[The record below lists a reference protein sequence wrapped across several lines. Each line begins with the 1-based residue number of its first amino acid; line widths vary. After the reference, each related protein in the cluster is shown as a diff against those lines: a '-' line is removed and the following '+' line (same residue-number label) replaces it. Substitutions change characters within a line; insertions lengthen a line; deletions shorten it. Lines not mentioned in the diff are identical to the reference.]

1 MRSVTILGSTGSI
14 GTQALEV
21 VEQHSDQLRVHALV
35 ANNSVE
41 ALVEQARKFS
51 PRIVAIGNKA
61 HEKELKKA
69 LKGLDIEVQAGRE
82 AIVELAGSIDADM
95 VLTAMVGF
103 AGLEPTIS
111 AIESGRTIA
120 LANKETL
127 VVAGEL
133 IKQLCRQHGSM
144 ILPVDSEHSAIYQ
157 CLQGEQMSAV
167 EKIYLTASGGP
178 FVDIPKEALREVT
191 PEMALKHPNWQMGR
205 KVTIDSATM
214 MNKGLEMIEAHHLF
228 NVPPSAIEVVVHRQ
242 SIIHSMVGYRDGSI
256 KAQLSYPDMRH
267 PIAYALLY
275 PQRLEGAR
283 PLLTVEQMSRLT
295 LEAPRRDAFPCLSL
309 AYDAL
314 DRGGTCPC
322 TMNAAN
328 EVAVERF
335 LQGQIRFTDIPRII
349 QHTMEV
355 APERNASSLAIL
367 AEADS
372 QARSIAQA
380 WHEGI

>member
-1 MRSVTILGSTGSI
+1 
-14 GTQALEV
+14 
-21 VEQHSDQLRVHALV
+21 
-35 ANNSVE
+35 
-41 ALVEQARKFS
+41 
-51 PRIVAIGNKA
+51 
-61 HEKELKKA
+61 
-69 LKGLDIEVQAGRE
+69 
-82 AIVELAGSIDADM
+82 
-95 VLTAMVGF
+95 
-103 AGLEPTIS
+103 
-111 AIESGRTIA
+111 
-120 LANKETL
+120 
-127 VVAGEL
+127 
-133 IKQLCRQHGSM
+133 
-144 ILPVDSEHSAIYQ
+144 
-157 CLQGEQMSAV
+157 
-167 EKIYLTASGGP
+167 
-178 FVDIPKEALREVT
+178 
-191 PEMALKHPNWQMGR
+191 
-205 KVTIDSATM
+205 
-214 MNKGLEMIEAHHLF
+214 
-228 NVPPSAIEVVVHRQ
+228 
-242 SIIHSMVGYRDGSI
+242 MVGYRDGSI

>member
-1 MRSVTILGSTGSI
+1 
-14 GTQALEV
+14 
-21 VEQHSDQLRVHALV
+21 
-35 ANNSVE
+35 
-41 ALVEQARKFS
+41 
-51 PRIVAIGNKA
+51 
-61 HEKELKKA
+61 
-69 LKGLDIEVQAGRE
+69 
-82 AIVELAGSIDADM
+82 
-95 VLTAMVGF
+95 
-103 AGLEPTIS
+103 
-111 AIESGRTIA
+111 
-120 LANKETL
+120 
-127 VVAGEL
+127 
-133 IKQLCRQHGSM
+133 
-144 ILPVDSEHSAIYQ
+144 
-157 CLQGEQMSAV
+157 MSAV
-167 EKIYLTASGGP
+167 EKICLTASGGP

>member
-1 MRSVTILGSTGSI
+1 MKRVTILGSTGSI

-21 VEQHSDQLRVHALV
+21 VEQHPDELQVYALV
-35 ANNSVE
+35 ANNSID
-41 ALVEQARKFS
+41 ALVDQTLKFK
-51 PRIVAIGNKA
+51 PAVVAVGNKE
-61 HEKELKKA
+61 HEKELKKR
-69 LKGLDIEVQAGRE
+69 LKGTDIEVRAGRE
-82 AIVELAGSIDADM
+82 AVIDLAGSIEADV
-95 VLTAMVGF
+95 VLAAMVGF

-111 AIESGRTIA
+111 AIGSGRAIA

-133 IKQLCRQHGSM
+133 IKRLCREHQSL

-167 EKIYLTASGGP
+167 ERIYLTASGGP
-178 FVDIPKEALREVT
+178 FVDMPAAQLAEVT
-191 PEMALKHPNWQMGR
+191 PEMALKHPNWSMGP

-228 NVPPSAIEVVVHRQ
+228 NVAPKDIEVVVHRQ

-283 PLLTVEQMSRLT
+283 PLLSVEQMGSLT
-295 LEAPRRDAFPCLSL
+295 MEAPRREDFPCLEL
-309 AYDAL
+309 AYEAL
-314 DRGGTCPC
+314 ERGGTCPC

-328 EVAVERF
+328 EVAVHRF
-335 LQGQIRFTDIPRII
+335 LKGQIRFTDIPKVIKYA
-349 QHTMEV
+349 MDV
-355 APERNASSLAIL
+355 APERNATNLAL
-367 AEADS
+367 LREADM
-372 QARSIAQA
+372 QARTIAQA
-380 WHEGI
+380 WHAGI